1 MRRFAGMPTGCRV
14 ASMKQKD
21 FREWLLKRDIKMNL
35 IKQIKDRAGF
45 SLMEVN
51 MAVFVLSI
59 GILSMIVLYPLGLRE
74 SMQGQADI
82 KQSMFADYMLNMA
95 VGIASQ
101 TNITWKTWYDDIEK
115 IKGLVDQK
123 RKDTEGYWP
132 GFIADNSDFDENPDF
147 GSSGSYDRGE
157 RYEVRCALVPGMS
170 DRLMGIMIQSTDLT
184 KNYDNYTNN
193 PIFYAEVM
201 FQGDPF
207 N

>member
-1 MRRFAGMPTGCRV
+1 
-14 ASMKQKD
+14 
-21 FREWLLKRDIKMNL
+21 MNL

-51 MAVFVLSI
+51 MAVFVLSV

-82 KQSMFADYMLNMA
+82 KQTMFADYVLNQA

-101 TNITWKTWYDDIEK
+101 TNITWTQWQSVANLSEGQWPSFIQNDLDVPSWTDAPQLGDRYD
-115 IKGLVDQK
+115 V
-123 RKDTEGYWP
+123 T
-132 GFIADNSDFDENPDF
+132 
-147 GSSGSYDRGE
+147 
-157 RYEVRCALVPGMS
+157 CALVPGMS